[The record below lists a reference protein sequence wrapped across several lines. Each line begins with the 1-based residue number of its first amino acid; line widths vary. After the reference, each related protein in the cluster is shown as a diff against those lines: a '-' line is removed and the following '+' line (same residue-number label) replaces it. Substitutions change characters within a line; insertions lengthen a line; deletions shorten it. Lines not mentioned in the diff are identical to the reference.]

1 MPDFLVRLQD
11 EEHYLILETKGYD
24 ELKEIKRSAAS
35 RWVAAVNADGRH
47 GKWQYEMVSRI
58 EEINDILSF
67 H

>member
-24 ELKEIKRSAAS
+24 ELKEIKRSAAR